1 MHYIKLITCFFF
13 CIIVEYKEIDRNI
26 QIPIDYAVLTQN
38 DTTSYGGKLL

>member
-13 CIIVEYKEIDRNI
+13 FFFFYIKEIDRNI